1 MSVQSVQHKT
11 QTQTKKTSCSTT
23 KKTDTM
29 MPDINVLNETDSKL
43 PPVPE
48 SPLSTQVSEPFTTG
62 NNAAVTSCLLIPPL
76 HSYYSG
82 FLIIVVILIKLSTH
96 SIS

>member
-1 MSVQSVQHKT
+1 
-11 QTQTKKTSCSTT
+11 
-23 KKTDTM
+23 

-76 HSYYSG
+76 HSCYSG
-82 FLIIVVILIKLSTH
+82 FLIIVVIFDKIIYTFHFIVFTLCTVYDFLLLDH
-96 SIS
+96 Q